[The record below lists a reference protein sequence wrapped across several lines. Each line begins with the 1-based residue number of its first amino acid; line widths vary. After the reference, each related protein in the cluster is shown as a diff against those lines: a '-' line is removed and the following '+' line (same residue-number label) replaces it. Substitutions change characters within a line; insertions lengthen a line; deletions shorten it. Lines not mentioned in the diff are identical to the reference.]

1 MLKCYD
7 CLEENK
13 DTEAVGVCIVCGKG
27 LCMEHI
33 KQVEFPMKGGGYP
46 LPHKTLK
53 KGLPRMLCKECIGT
67 ILEDGFCV

>member
-7 CLEENK
+7 CFEKSK

-33 KQVEFPMKGGGYP
+33 KEVEFPMKGGYP
-46 LPHKTLK
+46 LPNLNLK
-53 KGLPRMLCKECIGT
+53 KGFPG
-67 ILEDGFCV
+67 